1 MVWKRLFR
9 QNDPDNEPASTP
21 PAEVEGQQAPDEA
34 APPPIPGARLPG
46 SGSAGSGSHTPA
58 GPPSLPPHMQR
69 VVQERRRPAGS
80 PASDPHQR
88 LARLQQQ
95 RLAILFDVDQGE
107 IAEDDE
113 NPWTHRIAL
122 LTEAMETVNADL
134 AALAAAPP
142 APTWTVRATPI
153 TDLATRDGQPF
164 TLALR
169 IGGEAFAWEES
180 LDWAERGHQVSL
192 PELTRTQGRVEAIVP
207 VDAPSGIREALT
219 AHLAQSLDAFAED
232 LRERRLNGDPLPGAV
247 TLADLA
253 KPSPE
258 AGGWLDWNGRSPVQA
273 VRAAEELRLRRE
285 RDRLLSERGREA
297 EERHRLVERL
307 PIARRRLADVDADI
321 AAAEAAIARETSS
334 TSTRRR

>member
-9 QNDPDNEPASTP
+9 QNDPDTPRETPA
-21 PAEVEGQQAPDEA
+21 PAEAEATPSEA
-34 APPPIPGARLPG
+34 APPPPPIPGAHLPG
-46 SGSAGSGSHTPA
+46 SGNTPA
-58 GPPSLPPHMQR
+58 TVGAHASGTPSLPPHMQR
-69 VVQERRRPAGS
+69 VVQERRRPGGQAA
-80 PASDPHQR
+80 PDPRER

-107 IAEDDE
+107 LAEDDE

-122 LTEAMETVNADL
+122 LTEAMETVTADL
-134 AALAAAPP
+134 ATLAAAPP
-142 APTWTVRATPI
+142 APSWPVPPVPI
-153 TDLATRDGQPF
+153 ADLTASAGPPF
-164 TLALR
+164 ALTLR
-169 IGGEAFAWEES
+169 IGDEPFAWEEA

-192 PELTRTQGRVEAIVP
+192 PELVRTQGRIAAIVP
-207 VDAPSGIREALT
+207 ADAPANLRDALE

-232 LRERRLNGDPLPGAV
+232 LRERRLNGEPLPEAV

-253 KPSPE
+253 RPSPE
-258 AGGWLDWNGRSPVQA
+258 AGGWLDWNGRSPVKA

-307 PIARRRLADVDADI
+307 PIARRRLADVDAEI
-321 AAAEAAIARETSS
+321 AATEAAIAYASS
-334 TSTRRR
+334 PSHRR